1 MLLILFPLVSVIVLV
16 LAYRFYGRL
25 LTRWFGLSDK
35 NQVPS
40 EYRKDGVDFV
50 PSPTLLT
57 MGHHFS
63 SIAGA
68 GPIVGPILAAIW
80 FGWGP
85 AVLWILLGSIFIGG
99 VHDFG
104 SLISSLRHKAAS
116 IPDLAKLY
124 MGKFAWVLFLIVV
137 WLGLEYVIVVFLD
150 LTAVTFTSNGAV
162 ANSSVMF
169 IGLAL
174 VLGFFLRG
182 GKFNLLLVTIPF
194 VILLFLTIWL
204 GDFLAAK
211 GFVPTDSKA
220 TWNWVLLIYCL
231 IASVT
236 PVWLLLQPRDYL
248 SSFLLYVAVIAGAVG
263 LLLMS
268 VGGATVQWPM
278 LVTPNMAAELD
289 QPWMGPLF
297 PILFITIACG
307 ACSGFHSI
315 VASGTTA
322 RQVKCESDSRRV
334 GYGAM
339 LIEGFVAVLSLCT
352 VLILPFSMESMGQS
366 GNPLQVYSNGVGTF
380 LSQFGVSQELGATFA
395 LLAVS
400 TFLLT
405 TLDTCTRLTRF
416 ITQELFG
423 LDNKKLLNRII
434 STVAVLVPPG
444 ILVFMKVTNAEGI
457 EIPMWRAI
465 WPVFGATN
473 QFLGAMALLAVTV
486 WMKRSGRKYLF
497 AAIPMVFMLA
507 VTMSALFV
515 LFTDPEQSALVVW
528 IAIVLFILG
537 FFIIGM
543 AALALI
549 QPALNHEK
557 IIPVSEPSEPTATA
571 GGPEPEASGG
581 GR

>member
-1 MLLILFPLVSVIVLV
+1 
-16 LAYRFYGRL
+16 
-25 LTRWFGLSDK
+25 
-35 NQVPS
+35 
-40 EYRKDGVDFV
+40 
-50 PSPTLLT
+50 
-57 MGHHFS
+57 
-63 SIAGA
+63 
-68 GPIVGPILAAIW
+68 
-80 FGWGP
+80 
-85 AVLWILLGSIFIGG
+85 
-99 VHDFG
+99 
-104 SLISSLRHKAAS
+104 
-116 IPDLAKLY
+116 
-124 MGKFAWVLFLIVV
+124 
-137 WLGLEYVIVVFLD
+137 
-150 LTAVTFTSNGAV
+150 
-162 ANSSVMF
+162 
-169 IGLAL
+169 
-174 VLGFFLRG
+174 
-182 GKFNLLLVTIPF
+182 
-194 VILLFLTIWL
+194 
-204 GDFLAAK
+204 
-211 GFVPTDSKA
+211 
-220 TWNWVLLIYCL
+220 
-231 IASVT
+231 
-236 PVWLLLQPRDYL
+236 
-248 SSFLLYVAVIAGAVG
+248 VIAGAVG

-268 VGGATVQWPM
+268 FGGATVQWPM
-278 LVTPNMAAELD
+278 LVTPTMAEELG
-289 QPWMGPLF
+289 QAWMGPLF

-380 LSQFGVSQELGATFA
+380 LSQFGVSQDLGATFA

-423 LDNKKLLNRII
+423 LDNKKLFNRII
-434 STVAVLVPPG
+434 STVVVLVPPG

-486 WMKRSGRKYLF
+486 WLKRSGRKYLF
-497 AAIPMVFMLA
+497 AAVPMIFMLA

-515 LFTDPEQSALVVW
+515 LFTDPDKSLLVVC
-528 IAIVLFILG
+528 IAVVLFILG
-537 FFIIGM
+537 IFIIAVAIRAM
-543 AALALI
+543 TM
-549 QPALNHEK
+549 PASNHEE
-557 IIPVSEPSEPTATA
+557 IIPVTEPTPT
-571 GGPEPEASGG
+571 GGQPQPEASGG